1 MKKLF
6 LIFSSLVLINAIA
19 DDLGTV
25 GKTYPIAEP
34 DMIDVIKNKAKMM
47 VDNGQWDKIK
57 QQSIENAKNRINNPA
72 PVAGISHTKT
82 ERVIYY
88 DPMFRVD
95 EDIKDASGRVVAK
108 AGYYNPLTFKP
119 FPEELIFIDGA
130 DPVQVKWAVE
140 RFKGNTKKTKIV
152 ITSGSYISLDKK
164 YKLWFYYDQN
174 GKYTEKLG
182 IKHVPAT
189 VNQEGKKIRINE
201 LVLNGDM

>member
-1 MKKLF
+1 MKIISLICCLF
-6 LIFSSLVLINAIA
+6 PIVIAMA

-34 DMIDVIKNKAKMM
+34 DMIEVIKNKAKTM
-47 VDNGQWDKIK
+47 VANGQWDKIK
-57 QQSIENAKNRINNPA
+57 QQSIDSAKSKVYNPQ
-72 PVAGISHTKT
+72 PVIGITHTKK
-82 ERVIYY
+82 EQIIYY

-95 EDIKDASGRVVAK
+95 EDIKDGQGHVIAK

-130 DPVQVKWAVE
+130 DQVQVEWAVA
-140 RFKGNTKKTKIV
+140 RFKSNTKKTKI
-152 ITSGSYISLDKK
+152 ILTSGSYINLDKK
-164 YKLWFYYDQN
+164 YRIWFYYDQN

-201 LVLNGDM
+201 LVLNGAT